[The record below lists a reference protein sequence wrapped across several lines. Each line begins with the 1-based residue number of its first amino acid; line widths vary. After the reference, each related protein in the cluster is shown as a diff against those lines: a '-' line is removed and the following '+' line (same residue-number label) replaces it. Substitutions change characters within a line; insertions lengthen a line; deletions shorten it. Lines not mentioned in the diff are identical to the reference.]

1 MKELKIKLNKEDS
14 IRLGKLLCDTIDI
27 LSKNEVEH
35 SEIEKI
41 VDILIK
47 GYVEVP
53 YDYNIVQHLLF
64 DEEIYLMDS
73 DEKFVNLKEY
83 KDEDTL
89 SFCVSI

>member
-1 MKELKIKLNKEDS
+1 MKELKIKLNKEDL